1 MAHPFIIHEFIPLD
15 SFINWLHRSKQ
26 FFKWFCLKFSQKG
39 IFSRRFWRIASYG
52 CISNRTPSQLSLYSL
67 LCYSNSELVWVWSS
81 IIWNNIRWLGVL
93 FEDVPWP
100 VISIRKGYKRDNTL
114 DIDQSSVNKV
124 RTPLR
129 NNCRANI
136 LSPKAQ
142 FTPSKKPIDI
152 SLTDNG
158 EMKGLPND

>member
-1 MAHPFIIHEFIPLD
+1 MKCGDVKKTHGNPTHN
-15 SFINWLHRSKQ
+15 SFIN
-26 FFKWFCLKFSQKG
+26 CL
-39 IFSRRFWRIASYG
+39 
-52 CISNRTPSQLSLYSL
+52 C
-67 LCYSNSELVWVWSS
+67 
-81 IIWNNIRWLGVL
+81 
-93 FEDVPWP
+93 
-100 VISIRKGYKRDNTL
+100 IRKGYKRDNTL
-114 DIDQSSVNKV
+114 DIDQSSNKV

>member
-1 MAHPFIIHEFIPLD
+1 MSALSIVGDL
-15 SFINWLHRSKQ
+15 
-26 FFKWFCLKFSQKG
+26 LKKVG
-39 IFSRRFWRIASYG
+39 ALETKLAS
-52 CISNRTPSQLSLYSL
+52 CRTF
-67 LCYSNSELVWVWSS
+67 V
-81 IIWNNIRWLGVL
+81 
-93 FEDVPWP
+93 
-100 VISIRKGYKRDNTL
+100 RDNTL